1 MTIDVASEIKSLEI
15 QIERVQRHGDEAWE
29 NWDAEDYESACN
41 EEIKLYA
48 KLQEL
53 RRKL

>member
-15 QIERVQRHGDEAWE
+15 QIERANSRCDEAWE
-29 NWDAEDYESACN
+29 NWDAEAYEGACATGN
-41 EEIKLYA
+41 RLYA
-48 KLQEL
+48 RLQEL